1 MLGPDGRP
9 EPPKPDERSE
19 PQRWLSIAAK
29 DDLLADA
36 LTYFAR
42 GDDWFDVYK
51 ALECLEMRFGGAKR
65 GQAERFRRLG
75 WADKARS
82 SCSSGPQTQD
92 DMQERSLTAASPDGA
107 DGSARPAGEADGSRV
122 S

>member
-1 MLGPDGRP
+1 MRAEAGVVGPDGRP
-9 EPPKPDERSE
+9 EPPKPPEPSE
-19 PQRWLSIAAK
+19 PQRWLRIAAE

-51 ALECLEMRFGGAKR
+51 ALECLEMRGSGA
-65 GQAERFRRLG
+65 RRVSQPRL
-75 WADKARS
+75 ARATRARS

-92 DMQERSLTAASPDGA
+92 DMQDWEEFSLTRRLNPWNGQKLATCW
-107 DGSARPAGEADGSRV
+107 RR
-122 S
+122 